1 MKTRKC
7 CECFCSVNRALGQ
20 GIYCTECYDSIN
32 PPPLKMHVKYQGS
45 ELSYYARDDKV
56 LEVLAP
62 IANGLANAIQGGAAG
77 NQRMLKDTP
86 RN

>member
-1 MKTRKC
+1 
-7 CECFCSVNRALGQ
+7 
-20 GIYCTECYDSIN
+20 
-32 PPPLKMHVKYQGS
+32 MHVKYQGS
-45 ELSYYARDDKV
+45 EFSYYARDDKV